1 MADSFYYEGGGGSE
15 GVVIPASAPRPRL
28 AHVTKWDHFDGYG
41 FNLHA
46 EKSRPGQF
54 VGKVDSGSPAE
65 AAGLREGDRIVE
77 VNGVNIS
84 HENHKQVFFLGNVL
98 FWEFRYT
105 LALLQTAKVFSAT
118 LKLKIGPGPIH
129 LFHRLQ

>member
-84 HENHKQVFFLGNVL
+84 HENHKQVVIASLLGMFFLENFV
-98 FWEFRYT
+98 T
-105 LALLQTAKVFSAT
+105 LWRFCKMQRVFQQ
-118 LKLKIGPGPIH
+118 H
-129 LFHRLQ
+129 